1 MFVLH
6 GQCDARPTITFP
18 GATHRHSLAGTKLY
32 CLATEA
38 HVHKEGTKDIQ
49 CKKNHALCE
58 SQRSSLR
65 RCGWPDPYCTEI
77 DWLHKNW
84 ERIVTAFGT
93 FSALWHLL
101 LCVFWL
107 SMPFYF
113 LNFVWPCL
121 YATPFHMIQNV
132 CFCIHCDTTVLF
144 NVLNFVRNYTD
155 TVCTVD
161 CTRMKVTLP
170 AKNMFTVIYS
180 SAILTSHWL

>member
-1 MFVLH
+1 MWI
-6 GQCDARPTITFP
+6 PKIFP
-18 GATHRHSLAGTKLY
+18 
-32 CLATEA
+32 E
-38 HVHKEGTKDIQ
+38 E
-49 CKKNHALCE
+49 
-58 SQRSSLR
+58 
-65 RCGWPDPYCTEI
+65 RCGTPDPYCTGI

-113 LNFVWPCL
+113 MNFVWPCL

-180 SAILTSHWL
+180 SAILTSHWLSHDGLYKLILPDLYFQQAMLLVENQKP